1 METSIQKL
9 HKIKKYIFCITA
21 HTPIEKQCNNDGNT
35 LIHLKN
41 NGAKFETLEKNCN
54 GTVS

>member
-9 HKIKKYIFCITA
+9 RKIKKYIFCISA
-21 HTPIEKQCNNDGNT
+21 HTPIEKQSNNDWNT

-41 NGAKFETLEKNCN
+41 NGPNLRHLKKIVIEL
-54 GTVS
+54 